1 MAVLLPIN
9 PILRTE
15 DVLLVGETDNE
26 LFRAETVEGK
36 HYLSVYNSAIPWLM
50 KEYDTIEEAETKLAG
65 IINVV
70 KTGSHIDLDTLLAD

>member
-1 MAVLLPIN
+1 MFSIVLN
-9 PILRTE
+9 EILYIGVSLE
-15 DVLLVGETDNE
+15 
-26 LFRAETVEGK
+26 FRAETIEGK

-70 KTGSHIDLDTLLAD
+70 KTGSHIDLDTLLADVEE